1 VASDAPVEIRQAAAV
16 NFKNHVKYHWV
27 RPRRPCSP
35 ARPVSLERDP
45 LPLPHCRSA
54 RRHCVPAGTGAQRAR
69 AALGRVG
76 DPWAGEGPRPA
87 PAGPGR
93 RAQVAPPSSQRLRR
107 RAAPCRAQ
115 DAVKASITGLMLSAP
130 PAVRAQLS
138 EALTIVSA
146 HDFPAAW
153 PALLPDLVARLRGA
167 DAGEVRGVL
176 ETANA
181 IFKRYRNQFM
191 TDALSAELQYSQQL
205 VEPLLAVL
213 RRLTAQARAP
223 PAPAPRAPR
232 TGPRCAACALKL
244 LWRAVRPD
252 YTATRA
258 LLCPPRTAVH
268 TARQESLEPQAQAPR
283 G

>member
-1 VASDAPVEIRQAAAV
+1 MASDAPVEIRQAAAV

-27 RPRRPCSP
+27 RARRPCSP
-35 ARPVSLERDP
+35 ARPVGFERDP
-45 LPLPHCRSA
+45 LPLPHCSSA

-69 AALGRVG
+69 AALGHVG
-76 DPWAGEGPRPA
+76 DPWAREGPRPA

-107 RAAPCRAQ
+107 RAQ

-205 VEPLLAVL
+205 VGPLLAVL
-213 RRLTAQARAP
+213 RRLTAQARARARP
-223 PAPAPRAPR
+223 LRGARPAPGRGTWRMHA
-232 TGPRCAACALKL
+232 GV
-244 LWRAVRPD
+244 LWHTVHSML
-252 YTATRA
+252 TAT
-258 LLCPPRTAVH
+258 
-268 TARQESLEPQAQAPR
+268 LEPCSAR
-283 G
+283 

>member
-1 VASDAPVEIRQAAAV
+1 
-16 NFKNHVKYHWV
+16 
-27 RPRRPCSP
+27 
-35 ARPVSLERDP
+35 
-45 LPLPHCRSA
+45 
-54 RRHCVPAGTGAQRAR
+54 
-69 AALGRVG
+69 
-76 DPWAGEGPRPA
+76 
-87 PAGPGR
+87 
-93 RAQVAPPSSQRLRR
+93 
-107 RAAPCRAQ
+107 
-115 DAVKASITGLMLSAP
+115 VKASITGLMLSAP

-223 PAPAPRAPR
+223 PAPAPRAPP